1 MAQAY
6 DAVVIGGGIV
16 GTATAF
22 ELGRAGA
29 RTLLVDRADAGRATD
44 AGAGILSPETA
55 KRDDAAWVDLVRA
68 AGRHYD
74 QLLPRL
80 DPDNGWAHCGI
91 LQLATRDT
99 DVSAWEWVAERA
111 TGATEI
117 SADEARAMVPVI
129 GKVV

>member
-1 MAQAY
+1 GILSSF
-6 DAVVIGGGIV
+6 DVVVVGGGMV

-55 KRDDAAWVDLVRA
+55 KRDDTAWVDLVRA

-74 QLLPRL
+74 QLLPQL
-80 DPDNGWAHCGI
+80 DTDNGGGNRGA
-91 LQLATRDT
+91 LALYAPETQP
-99 DVSAWEWVAERA
+99 SA
-111 TGATEI
+111 G
-117 SADEARAMVPVI
+117 
-129 GKVV
+129 